1 MCLDMPFFKVFS
13 PKLSFHVH
21 ELFFDVSPSLI
32 TIVISPSRHPSSS
45 SNVHVESPMS
55 LNKFVDLNDFPNT
68 KLDLHLLYQCP
79 PPQKFKKSYDRI
91 CKFQLEWATKLPW
104 VEGVLATYDILHNVQ
119 YRVCS
124 NINKHSLL
132 FGHKWD
138 ILMKHEGK
146 SKAKKDLPQ
155 LGVKAR

>member
-1 MCLDMPFFKVFS
+1 MPFFKVFS

-104 VEGVLATYDILHNVQ
+104 VEGSLPLMTFYTM
-119 YRVCS
+119 S
-124 NINKHSLL
+124 NIGFVVISTNTHCCLVTNGI
-132 FGHKWD
+132 F
-138 ILMKHEGK
+138 
-146 SKAKKDLPQ
+146 
-155 LGVKAR
+155 